1 MADPWR
7 GFSMRQCPS
16 CRTVNS
22 FSSPICD
29 RCGLRFFKTNSRIS
43 TMTGTCLRI
52 GGGAI
57 LLAAV
62 AIIVL
67 RMT

>member
-1 MADPWR
+1 
-7 GFSMRQCPS
+7 MRQCPS
-16 CRTVNS
+16 CRTINS
-22 FSSPICD
+22 FSAPNCE
-29 RCGLRFFKTNSRIS
+29 RCGLRFYKSTSRIS
-43 TMTGTCLRI
+43 NMTGTCLRI